1 VSEPESNREA
11 FARGEVSGKV
21 DARLGDHDDHF
32 HRINGSID
40 RMASAAELQAAAI
53 QALVLVVQRLTD
65 KMDASETR
73 VIATAKALKEAD
85 EARRDKTD
93 QSWSPLAR
101 WSLAVGII
109 AALIAIFYA
118 VIKGG

>member
-1 VSEPESNREA
+1 MSEPESTREA

-40 RMASAAELQAAAI
+40 RMATAAELQANAI

-85 EARRDKTD
+85 EARRDKDD

-101 WSLAVGII
+101 WSLAIGII
-109 AALIAIFYA
+109 AALLTTAYL
-118 VIKGG
+118 VLRP